1 MLTEAV
7 VTCRLVPGKD
17 LQAVCTAV
25 QQRVGS
31 LEGSEL
37 KDLKAWV
44 WQATMH
50 VAYALA
56 QVIFCC
62 SELPHCHLHDLLLLS
77 AATLQN
83 LLLLQVACVCLCV
96 CVCVCVCLCLCRCLS
111 ISVCLSVCVCVCV
124 CVRQVLSAL
133 NGHGIVLA

>member
-1 MLTEAV
+1 M
-7 VTCRLVPGKD
+7 CRLVPGKD

-37 KDLKAWV
+37 KALKAWV
-44 WQATMH
+44 WHATMH

-62 SELPHCHLHDLLLLS
+62 SQLPHCHLHDQLLLS
-77 AATLQN
+77 AATLQQ
-83 LLLLQVACVCLCV
+83 LLLLQVASVCLRVSVCLCLRMCLSLCVYMCVSLSVCLCVRACV
-96 CVCVCVCLCLCRCLS
+96 CVCVCVCACLCQ
-111 ISVCLSVCVCVCV
+111 SVCV
-124 CVRQVLSAL
+124 
-133 NGHGIVLA
+133 